1 MGDLAGFGKIA
12 EVILNKIADV
22 TGTLYEPTQIRRVGS
37 AKADAE
43 AELIIK
49 RTEAEILAGRMR
61 DEDRTVILGDISD
74 IDTLRERA
82 ARRLVTREVNRQSNL
97 ETIVHESLRIDASEV
112 ADEQTERPLETD
124 WIETFL
130 RYAQDVSSDGVRQ
143 IWSQILASQANGNRP
158 AVSKATLDALRLLE
172 PAQARVFERAVQL
185 FISIGQIMD
194 IEPHGDPNLSFNL
207 NTIEALALEDIGFMK
222 RMAGKEPSLELHG
235 VTLTFWDDHA
245 KLEYADANDNAEQFW
260 NTDDHRGEVLQ
271 HISDLTAGTARDTHA
286 LRKDV
291 RLDRLLLTSRGY
303 ELASVLFD
311 GFYDLL
317 TQEDLSGHERLG
329 EFAKDETQKFVLDK
343 WAQQISALGCVVVLN
358 ERVSTTETSEAGETV
373 SRTALRPTRVY
384 CVETQSWIAF

>member
-1 MGDLAGFGKIA
+1 MGDLAGLGKIA

-43 AELIIK
+43 SELIIK
-49 RTEAEILAGRMR
+49 RTEAEILANRMR
-61 DEDRTVILGDISD
+61 AEDRTVVLGDISD

-82 ARRLVTREVNRQSNL
+82 AKRLVTQEVNRQANL
-97 ETIVHESLRIDASEV
+97 ETIVHESLRIDASDT
-112 ADEQTERPLETD
+112 ADEETERPLETD

-130 RYAQDVSSDGVRQ
+130 RYAQDISSDGVRQ
-143 IWSQILASQANGNRP
+143 IWAQILAYQANGKRP

-172 PAQARVFERAVQL
+172 PAQARVFERAIQL
-185 FISIGQIMD
+185 FISMGQIMD

-222 RMAGKEPSLELHG
+222 RMTGKEPSLELHG
-235 VTLTFWDDHA
+235 VTLTFWDDHTELDQS
-245 KLEYADANDNAEQFW
+245 KPTGDSEQIW
-260 NTDDHRGEVLQ
+260 NTDDHRDEILQ
-271 HISDLTAGTARDTHA
+271 RISDITDGTIRDTHA

-317 TQEDLSGHERLG
+317 TQKDLSDHEDLG

-343 WAQQISALGCVVVLN
+343 WAQQISALGCVVVMN
-358 ERVSTTETSEAGETV
+358 ERVGTTDTSETGETV

-384 CVETQSWIAF
+384 CLETQSWIAF